1 MKQRINRHGAARPT
15 PNVTVSVRIDKVV
28 AEGDGFGHLEDGRVI
43 FVEGGLPGELVL
55 ARIVKQSKD
64 YARATAVEILEPS
77 AQRVVPPCEYV
88 AQGCGGCDLQH
99 ASIDLQRQIKLDI
112 VRESLT
118 RLGKITAPDIRL
130 FASGE
135 LPMTGARTTLR
146 VAATP
151 SGSVGFR
158 QRQSHLVVNV
168 EHCLV
173 AHPSLNALLPTTHL
187 EGAQE
192 AVLRVGVSS
201 AERLAWSE
209 PADSLSGLPV
219 DVRLGP
225 LAIVHEV
232 VAGHIFQISASS
244 FFQSSP

>member
-1 MKQRINRHGAARPT
+1 
-15 PNVTVSVRIDKVV
+15 
-28 AEGDGFGHLEDGRVI
+28 
-43 FVEGGLPGELVL
+43 
-55 ARIVKQSKD
+55 
-64 YARATAVEILEPS
+64 
-77 AQRVVPPCEYV
+77 
-88 AQGCGGCDLQH
+88 
-99 ASIDLQRQIKLDI
+99 
-112 VRESLT
+112 
-118 RLGKITAPDIRL
+118 
-130 FASGE
+130 
-135 LPMTGARTTLR
+135 MTGARTTLR

-192 AVLRVGVSS
+192 AVVRVGVSS
-201 AERLAWSE
+201 AERLAWAE

-219 DVRLGP
+219 DVRLGSQ
-225 LAIVHEV
+225 AIVHEV

-244 FFQSSP
+244 FFQSSPQAAEALVDTTRRASVIRPSGLPVQLLTPTAVLDFLQPQCFRVIAISLPLNQIPRPARMRV